1 MLSIGFRCVL
11 GHFRRFQVCVILRV
25 GMRMVSEIR
34 LCSLRPEYFARDCCV
49 YCFFFFVIH
58 LSHTYHIP
66 IHVTSRLA
74 DRYKFGESLS
84 FLV

>member
-34 LCSLRPEYFARDCCV
+34 LCSLRPEYFARDCCMHMR
-49 YCFFFFVIH
+49 YT
-58 LSHTYHIP
+58 HTYL
-66 IHVTSRLA
+66 SRL
-74 DRYKFGESLS
+74 KFEVSATFACDHILS
-84 FLV
+84 T

>member
-34 LCSLRPEYFARDCCV
+34 LCSLRPEYFARDCC
-49 YCFFFFVIH
+49 IDM
-58 LSHTYHIP
+58 TYM
-66 IHVTSRLA
+66 
-74 DRYKFGESLS
+74 RYR
-84 FLV
+84 

>member
-34 LCSLRPEYFARDCCV
+34 LCSLRGVRREIAV
-49 YCFFFFVIH
+49 YIH
-58 LSHTYHIP
+58 HTNVGEEEEDNV
-66 IHVTSRLA
+66 HVQS
-74 DRYKFGESLS
+74 
-84 FLV
+84 V

>member
-34 LCSLRPEYFARDCCV
+34 LCSLRPEYFARDCCIDV
-49 YCFFFFVIH
+49 
-58 LSHTYHIP
+58 
-66 IHVTSRLA
+66 
-74 DRYKFGESLS
+74 
-84 FLV
+84 

>member
-34 LCSLRPEYFARDCCV
+34 LCSLRPEYFARDCCTS
-49 YCFFFFVIH
+49 IH
-58 LSHTYHIP
+58 LYISD
-66 IHVTSRLA
+66 V
-74 DRYKFGESLS
+74 G
-84 FLV
+84 

>member
-34 LCSLRPEYFARDCCV
+34 LCSLRPEYFARDCCTCMV
-49 YCFFFFVIH
+49 
-58 LSHTYHIP
+58 
-66 IHVTSRLA
+66 
-74 DRYKFGESLS
+74 
-84 FLV
+84 